1 MKFNKKLVTCGLIL
15 FILTWTGNIIY
26 YKNQILKEP
35 LFMKHYYDID
45 NSRGEFR
52 LSYIDNI
59 NSKDRVISIMFP
71 EIGRQFYCS
80 ELSQNTDRRYYALKT
95 IKIDFPNENM
105 NVLPK
110 EFQNKLITKAEV
122 MLSNGKNINVDLGK
136 IYIHSDETKENHL
149 KTFGTTGS
157 SDYTGSQLFNADR
170 DIKVIGIKGKIYEEI
185 KDVLRVSIEG
195 KNLSDIT
202 FPINLKKGEP
212 FDISYAFKFNK
223 NDIRKNNAYLFTLD
237 ILTEDFQGNKGVTT
251 CYLGYNSYSPHNYDI
266 KTLKNSKGGE

>member
-26 YKNQILKEP
+26 YKKQVLKEP

-45 NSRGEFR
+45 NNRGELR

-59 NSKDRVISIMFP
+59 NSKNKVVSIMFP
-71 EIGRQFYCS
+71 EIGQQFYCQEVWENS
-80 ELSQNTDRRYYALKT
+80 DRRYYVLKT
-95 IKIDFPNENM
+95 IQVNLKNKDTNKIA
-105 NVLPK
+105 K
-110 EFQNKLITKAEV
+110 EFENKIITQAEV
-122 MLSNGKNINVDLGK
+122 ILFNGEKLNVNLGK
-136 IYIHSDETKENHL
+136 IYIYREETKENHL

-157 SDYTGSQLFNADR
+157 SDYTGSKLFNADR
-170 DIKVIGIKGKIYEEI
+170 DIKIIGIKGKIYEEI
-185 KDVLRVSIEG
+185 KDVLQVSIEG
-195 KNLSDIT
+195 KNLSAIT
-202 FPINLKKGEP
+202 FPINLKKGDP

-223 NDIRKNNAYLFTLD
+223 NDVRKNNAYSFTLD

-251 CYLGYNSYSPHNYDI
+251 CNLGYNSYSPHNYDI